1 VVRKIYDG
9 AFFLNP
15 RTYHGVLAY
24 LLHLHVSDNWRFVGI
39 TLVQSRE
46 VGDAVV
52 GAKDR
57 GKQVDV
63 LLVVIAVASL
73 SVALWTW
80 IAAAPIDREVV
91 FLATTIALVIALV
104 LVVNV
109 VVLMMF
115 RLQKRISHLEG
126 EISQN
131 DAPSEEI
138 PEEQVI
144 VVTLTNTERRIIN
157 RLEENEG
164 RLTQDELRRATGFS
178 KSTLSVTLTT
188 LERKSLVDRE
198 VSGRTKIVTLKRRVS
213 R

>member
-1 VVRKIYDG
+1 M
-9 AFFLNP
+9 
-15 RTYHGVLAY
+15 
-24 LLHLHVSDNWRFVGI
+24 
-39 TLVQSRE
+39 
-46 VGDAVV
+46 
-52 GAKDR
+52 
-57 GKQVDV
+57 DV
-63 LLVVIAVASL
+63 LLVIIAVVAL

-80 IAAAPIDREVV
+80 IAAAPIEREVV

-115 RLQKRISHLEG
+115 RLQKRITHLEG
-126 EISQN
+126 AISQN
-131 DAPSEEI
+131 DAPSQET

-164 RLTQDELRRATGFS
+164 RLTQDELRRTTGLS

-198 VSGRTKIVTLKRRVS
+198 ISGRTKIVTLKRRVS

>member
-1 VVRKIYDG
+1 M
-9 AFFLNP
+9 
-15 RTYHGVLAY
+15 
-24 LLHLHVSDNWRFVGI
+24 
-39 TLVQSRE
+39 
-46 VGDAVV
+46 V

-57 GKQVDV
+57 GKQMDA
-63 LLVVIAVASL
+63 LLVVIAVVAL

-80 IAAAPIDREVV
+80 LAAAPIEREVV

-104 LVVNV
+104 LVINV

-115 RLQKRISHLEG
+115 RLQKRITHLEG

-131 DAPSEEI
+131 DGPPQETT
-138 PEEQVI
+138 EEQVI

>member
-1 VVRKIYDG
+1 LSEWQYESLSRLCSHTSTIILGICKLYTRTGSKVRQNSVVSALKVDD
-9 AFFLNP
+9 
-15 RTYHGVLAY
+15 T
-24 LLHLHVSDNWRFVGI
+24 
-39 TLVQSRE
+39 
-46 VGDAVV
+46 VV
-52 GAKDR
+52 GATGR
-57 GKQVDV
+57 GKLVDA
-63 LLVVIAVASL
+63 LLVVIAVAAL
-73 SVALWTW
+73 SVALWIW
-80 IAAAPIDREVV
+80 IAAAPIEREVV

-109 VVLMMF
+109 VILMIF

-131 DAPSEEI
+131 DAPLQET

-157 RLEENEG
+157 RLEESEG
-164 RLTQDELRRATGFS
+164 RLTQDELRRATGLS

-188 LERKSLVDRE
+188 LERKSLVERE
-198 VSGRTKIVTLKRRVS
+198 ISGRTKIVTLKRRVS